1 MSKVFA
7 IFNQKGG
14 VGKTTTS
21 INLAIGLAM
30 QGKKVLLID
39 LDSQA
44 NSTMGLGYN
53 PDHINTTITSILERI
68 INKEYDFDIDY
79 GVIHHVDTDKEDE
92 NYSSGACID
101 LIPSDM
107 NLSTIEVAMSAQNF
121 GRDRFLRQYV
131 ERVKDNYDYIIIDC
145 LPSVGLL
152 AINALV
158 ASDKVII
165 PIQSQFYSIKGL
177 EQLFRTIQSVI
188 DNGMNDKLS
197 ISGVLYTGVE
207 KNTRSY
213 KAISEQLLE
222 IYGKNIKIYKNSIP
236 KNIDIKDSPGY
247 GLSVY
252 AYNADSSGSKAYL
265 NFTKEFLE
273 LEEAI

>member
-121 GRDRFLRQYV
+121 GRHRFLRQYV